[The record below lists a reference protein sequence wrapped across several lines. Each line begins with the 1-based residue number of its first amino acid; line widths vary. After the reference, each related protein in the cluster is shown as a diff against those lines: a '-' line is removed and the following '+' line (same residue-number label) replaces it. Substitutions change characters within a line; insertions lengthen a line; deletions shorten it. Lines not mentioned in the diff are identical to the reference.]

1 MARVPQEVTIEH
13 YGLKAGFFANQFIR
27 RGYFDLFKQA
37 SATIEAIGS
46 SLDWKNAS
54 ELNVNGELVA
64 RLAIPEDRLA
74 HYYCHPSVL
83 ISNPIVLN
91 YYRCISTFSQK
102 GLKTVSRVSNVE
114 RIEAGKPCSQD
125 QAKALAQA
133 INRNLNLIYG
143 SIGTSDKHRE
153 SLMYATAGTTIDGGW
168 RNAIGAEGERVVKT
182 MLLKFLLVKK
192 EIKAVVRRSGQV
204 VDVSAIDEKWIEANT
219 SDLQT
224 AICTNSSQLRFGS
237 EPDLKCVAADG
248 GTTAGIEVKA
258 GLDPAGALE
267 RLGAMLK
274 SFEHVLAEETSAE
287 TILIASCITDEVQ
300 KRLNATRNVGRVF
313 ILTEV
318 LNNTKGQGTRFCN
331 MVRGCLGLANKRL

>member
-1 MARVPQEVTIEH
+1 MAKVPQEVTIEH
-13 YGLKAGFFANQFIR
+13 YGLKAGYFANQFIR
-27 RGYFDLFKQA
+27 RGYFDLFKQT
-37 SATIEAIGS
+37 SATIDAIGD
-46 SLDWKNAS
+46 SLDWRNAA
-54 ELNVNGELVA
+54 ELNVDSDLVA
-64 RLAIPEDRLA
+64 RVAIPEKRLA

-114 RIEAGKPCSQD
+114 RIEAGKPCSQS

-182 MLLKFLLVKK
+182 MLLKFLLLRK
-192 EIKAVVRRSGQV
+192 ELKAVIRRSGEV
-204 VDVSAIDEKWIEANT
+204 VEVAAIDEEWLEANT
-219 SDLQT
+219 ADLQT
-224 AICTNSSQLRFGS
+224 AVCTNSSQLRFGS
-237 EPDLKCVAADG
+237 EPDLKCVGADG
-248 GTTAGIEVKA
+248 RTTAGIEVKA

-274 SFEHVLAEETSAE
+274 SFEHVLSEDTSAE

-300 KRLNATRNVGRVF
+300 KRLNATKNVSRVF
-313 ILTEV
+313 ILTEL
-318 LNNTKGQGTRFCN
+318 LNNTKGQGNQFCN
-331 MVRGCLGLANKRL
+331 TVRGCLGLAVKRL

>member
-1 MARVPQEVTIEH
+1 MAKVPQEVTIEH
-13 YGLKAGFFANQFIR
+13 YGLKAGFFANQFLR

-37 SATIEAIGS
+37 SATIEVIGA
-46 SLDWKNAS
+46 SLDWKHSA
-54 ELNVNGELVA
+54 ELNVDSELVA
-64 RLAIPEDRLA
+64 RLAIPEARLA

-114 RIEAGKPCSQD
+114 RIEGGKPCSQD

-143 SIGTSDKHRE
+143 SIGTSDQHRE
-153 SLMYATAGTTIDGGW
+153 GLMYATAGTTVDGGW

-182 MLLKFLLVKK
+182 MLLKFLLRRK
-192 EIKAVVRRSGQV
+192 ELKAVVRRSGEV
-204 VDVSAIDEKWIEANT
+204 VEVTEIDDEWLEANT
-219 SDLQT
+219 AELQT
-224 AICTNSSQLRFGS
+224 AVCTNSSQLRFGS
-237 EPDLKCVAADG
+237 EPDLKCVGADG

-274 SFEHVLAEETSAE
+274 SFEYVLAEETSAE

-300 KRLNATRNVGRVF
+300 KRLNATKNVSRVF

-318 LNNTKGQGTRFCN
+318 LNNTKGQGAHFCN
-331 MVRGCLGLANKRL
+331 MVRGCLGLVAKRL

>member
-1 MARVPQEVTIEH
+1 MRSTPWTPIRLFSGSVSIDFRYEVPGQ
-13 YGLKAGFFANQFIR
+13 
-27 RGYFDLFKQA
+27 KQA
-37 SATIEAIGS
+37 SATIEAIGP
-46 SLDWKNAS
+46 SLDRKHAT
-54 ELNVNGELVA
+54 ELNVDSALVA
-64 RLAIPEDRLA
+64 RLAIPEKRLA
-74 HYYCHPSVL
+74 HYFCHPSVL

-114 RIEAGKPCSQD
+114 RIEEGKPCSHA
-125 QAKALAQA
+125 QAIALAQA

-182 MLLKFLLVKK
+182 MLLKFLLRKK
-192 EIKAVVRRSGQV
+192 ELKAVVRRSGEV
-204 VDVSAIDEKWIEANT
+204 IEVIGIDDDWLEANT
-219 SDLQT
+219 TDLQT

-237 EPDLKCVAADG
+237 EPDLKCVGADG

-300 KRLNATRNVGRVF
+300 KRLNATKNVSRVF

-318 LNNTKGQGTRFCN
+318 LNNTKGQGLHFCN
-331 MVRGCLGLANKRL
+331 MVRGCLGLAAKRL